1 MIWKYFF
8 IFLKRNIDLG
18 NTTNRVEILKT
29 VNKPT
34 FKSSMSSDQK
44 IIEVKNLSKQ
54 FKELK
59 AVNDLSLN
67 VFSGDVFGFLGPN
80 GAGKS
85 TTIRMLLTLISPT
98 KGDIKI
104 FGKSLK
110 ENRIEILRKIG
121 AIVEK
126 PDFYGFL
133 SAYKN
138 LEILAKLS
146 GVESTRKRIMD
157 VLALV
162 GLDRRHKSKVKTFS
176 HGMKQRLGIAQA
188 LLHDPELIILDEPT
202 TGLDPQG
209 MKEIRDLILH
219 LSKDQK
225 KTIFL
230 SSHILYEV
238 EMVAERMIII
248 NNGATQV
255 EGFVEELLNKND
267 LRVTF
272 EVDDVSKVRQL
283 LNNTGWIQRLSSETK
298 NRVVFSLKNTEI
310 AELNKYL
317 VENKVSVS
325 AVIPTRSLEE
335 YFLQMTEKSI

>member
-1 MIWKYFF
+1 
-8 IFLKRNIDLG
+8 
-18 NTTNRVEILKT
+18 
-29 VNKPT
+29 
-34 FKSSMSSDQK
+34 MSEHQK

-59 AVNDLSLN
+59 AVDDLSIN
-67 VFSGDVFGFLGPN
+67 VFTGDVFGFLGPN

-85 TTIRMLLTLISPT
+85 TTIRMLLTLITPT

-104 FGKSLK
+104 FGKSLN
-110 ENRIEILRKIG
+110 ENRIDVLRKIG

-146 GVESTRKRIMD
+146 EVDSPKKRIME

-162 GLDRRHKSKVKTFS
+162 GLDKRFKSKVKTFS

-209 MKEIRDLILH
+209 MKEIRELIIH
-219 LSKDQK
+219 LSKDQR

-238 EMVAERMIII
+238 EMVADRMIII
-248 NNGATQV
+248 NNGKTQV
-255 EGFVEELLNKND
+255 EGYVDELLNKKD
-267 LRVTF
+267 LKVTF
-272 EVDDVSKVRQL
+272 EVDDTRRVLEL
-283 LNNTGWIQRLSSETK
+283 LNDTRWIKKLNSETK
-298 NRVVFSLKNTEI
+298 NRVIFSLKNTEI

-317 VENKVSVS
+317 IQNEISVS

-335 YFLQMTEKSI
+335 YFLQITEKTI

>member
-1 MIWKYFF
+1 
-8 IFLKRNIDLG
+8 
-18 NTTNRVEILKT
+18 
-29 VNKPT
+29 
-34 FKSSMSSDQK
+34 MSSDQK

-59 AVNDLSLN
+59 AVDDLSIN
-67 VFSGDVFGFLGPN
+67 VFTGDVFGFLGPN

-85 TTIRMLLTLISPT
+85 TTIRVLLTLISPS
-98 KGDIKI
+98 KGEIKI

-146 GVESTRKRIMD
+146 EVESPKKRIME

-162 GLDRRHKSKVKTFS
+162 GLDKRLKSKVKTFS

-188 LLHDPELIILDEPT
+188 LLHDPDLIILDEPT

-209 MKEIRDLILH
+209 MKEIRDLIIH

-238 EMVAERMIII
+238 EMVADRMIII
-248 NNGATQV
+248 NNGSTQV
-255 EGFVEELLNKND
+255 EGYVEELLNRND
-267 LRVTF
+267 LKVTF
-272 EVDDVSKVRQL
+272 EVDDTKRVHEL
-283 LNNTGWIQRLSSETK
+283 LSNTQWIQKLNSETK
-298 NRVVFSLKNTEI
+298 NRVIFSLKNTEI

-317 VENKVSVS
+317 VENKISVS

-335 YFLQMTEKSI
+335 YFLQMTEKTI